1 MNPLGPLVS
10 QALGALRLTPA
21 AAASLPALELLKG
34 QALEAVLLEILPDG
48 VRLQL
53 PGGQELKAQGQLPYP
68 AGSLLALK
76 ALPLPGGAGLR
87 LQVLGATP
95 PPTSPVLAPLA
106 QGEAAPLLAR
116 LQLPT
121 EALKPLAGLFQAL
134 ARPEAAATPE
144 SWSTLLKA
152 VMTTLS
158 DAVASP
164 REAPFHAL
172 QAQEGTAL
180 FEIPLPWA
188 PEGGPL
194 RLWVESDAEGD
205 GPEEATRRVFLSV
218 PFSALGEVRL
228 GVERSRAGLRARL
241 WLEDPGRIEPLRAE
255 LEAELASLGVPATLQ
270 IRPLPPAA
278 PDLRALAGAP
288 PLSALG

>member
-1 MNPLGPLVS
+1 MNPLGPLVT
-10 QALGALRLTPA
+10 QALGAVQLTPA
-21 AAASLPALELLKG
+21 AASSLPALDLLKG
-34 QALEAVLLEILPDG
+34 QALEAVLLEVLPDS

-53 PGGQELKAQGQLPYP
+53 PGGQELRAQGQLPFP

-87 LQVLGATP
+87 LQVTGAAP
-95 PPTSPVLAPLA
+95 PPTDPVLVPLA
-106 QGEAAPLLAR
+106 RGEAAPLLAR
-116 LQLPT
+116 LQAPT
-121 EALKPLAGLFQAL
+121 EALRPLADLFQAL
-134 ARPEAAATPE
+134 ARPEAAGTPE
-144 SWSTLLKA
+144 DWSTLLKA

-188 PEGGPL
+188 PGADPL
-194 RLWVESDAEGD
+194 RIWVEADAEG
-205 GPEEATRRVFLSV
+205 GTPEEAARRVFLSV

-228 GVERSRAGLRARL
+228 GVERNRAGLRARL
-241 WLEDPGRIEPLRAE
+241 WLEDPARLEPLQ
-255 LEAELASLGVPATLQ
+255 AELASELSTLGVPATVQ
-270 IRPLPPAA
+270 ILPLPPAA
-278 PDLRALAGAP
+278 PDLRALAGGT